1 MPEKK
6 GSIFTVSRPE
16 FIPANLGSLFLGLS
30 WAVSL
35 PIDYLRLGILVVLCF
50 LTIYLISA
58 YGAQLNT
65 LSDYKLDLKDK
76 RKEHLVRAVDRVGR
90 RKIKAFI
97 VAEFLLSLI
106 PLYLLYQFEGT
117 LTLAILWAVGVFLAY
132 AYSMPPIR
140 LKKRSWLQ
148 MIAIILVLSI
158 IPMLFVFYTFAPQV
172 NLLFIIFLSGQ
183 ALTVYSVIIPTE
195 IRDYFGDSAMKVRT
209 MTVRLGLVKASA
221 LSMVLLCIGGVLCGA
236 AFFWVLFNG
245 SYPILNVFLL
255 AIVLADAYVLRQYK
269 KLYSLSKKFA
279 SNEKSSLA
287 NEITDLAASNPKWIT
302 IVTQSLVLMSLVLL
316 VYKIF
321 LGGILPSL

>member
-1 MPEKK
+1 
-6 GSIFTVSRPE
+6 
-16 FIPANLGSLFLGLS
+16 
-30 WAVSL
+30 
-35 PIDYLRLGILVVLCF
+35 
-50 LTIYLISA
+50 
-58 YGAQLNT
+58 
-65 LSDYKLDLKDK
+65 
-76 RKEHLVRAVDRVGR
+76 
-90 RKIKAFI
+90 
-97 VAEFLLSLI
+97 
-106 PLYLLYQFEGT
+106 
-117 LTLAILWAVGVFLAY
+117 
-132 AYSMPPIR
+132 
-140 LKKRSWLQ
+140 
-148 MIAIILVLSI
+148 
-158 IPMLFVFYTFAPQV
+158 V

-287 NEITDLAASNPKWIT
+287 NVITDLAASNPKWIT